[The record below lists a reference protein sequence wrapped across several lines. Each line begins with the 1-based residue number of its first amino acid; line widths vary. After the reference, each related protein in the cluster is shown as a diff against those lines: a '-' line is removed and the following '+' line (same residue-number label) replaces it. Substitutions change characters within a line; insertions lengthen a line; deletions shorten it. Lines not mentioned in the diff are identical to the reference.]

1 MDRDEAGS
9 AATEARVDPTFDG
22 CRVAPLARAWDAFLE
37 PFEGA
42 SFRDFCFKRTDLVL
56 LDARLGAFFEALGL
70 GLTFVAISAGT
81 YKGYAS

>member
-1 MDRDEAGS
+1 VDRDEAGS

-42 SFRDFCFKRTDLVL
+42 SFRDFCFKRTDLVAA
-56 LDARLGAFFEALGL
+56 DARPVTFFAGFDFPFA
-70 GLTFVAISAGT
+70 FVAINAAT
-81 YKGYAS
+81 YTNYVS